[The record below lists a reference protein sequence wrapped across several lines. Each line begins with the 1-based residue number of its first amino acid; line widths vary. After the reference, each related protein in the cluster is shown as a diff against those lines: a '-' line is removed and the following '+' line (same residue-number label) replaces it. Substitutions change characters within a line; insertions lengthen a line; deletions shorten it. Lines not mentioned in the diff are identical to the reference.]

1 MGSANDGI
9 VINQKQRC
17 ITVIIDELFNILHN
31 FPVSTTGLNGHVG
44 EGRISGY
51 GGGLGVKNKG
61 DSKESL
67 DEFDKCISTV
77 SLDVEIIY

>member
-1 MGSANDGI
+1 M
-9 VINQKQRC
+9 V
-17 ITVIIDELFNILHN
+17 IDELFNILHN
-31 FPVSTTGLNGHVG
+31 FPVSTTSLNGHVG

-51 GGGLGVKNKG
+51 CGGLGVKNKG

-77 SLDVEIIY
+77 SLDVAVRALN